1 MYKRIFIIFFLLF
14 VVSCNKIESH
24 KTLNQDDLTLIKSL
38 NLLDHNETILKFYS
52 QNTKKTAG
60 NFFTNKR
67 VASYWIDD
75 RNSQKNEANFTFY
88 NDIIKID
95 TLNIPGA
102 TYCSYALITKKDKNT
117 FKVYVNGKKPEV
129 KSFFQDLLIQWKK
142 SKKTN

>member
-1 MYKRIFIIFFLLF
+1 MYKCFFIIFFLL

-24 KTLNQDDLTLIKSL
+24 KTLNQNDLTLIKSL
-38 NLLDHNETILKFYS
+38 NLLDHNETILQFYS

-67 VASYWIDD
+67 VASYWIDA
-75 RNSQKNEANFTFY
+75 RNSQKNEANFAFY

-95 TLNIPGA
+95 TVNIAGA

-129 KSFFQDLLIQWKK
+129 KSFFEDLLFQWKN
-142 SKKTN
+142 SAKTN